1 MVKKNKTRM
10 YCSKE
15 FKTFIDIKRLEYGD
29 KDIVSFTEKVSK
41 NPDILKG
48 GVKVEKKTK
57 FRQPRLF

>member
-1 MVKKNKTRM
+1 VVKKNKTRM

-29 KDIVSFTEKVSK
+29 KDIVSFTEKIIN

-48 GVKVEKKTK
+48 GKKVEKKFK
-57 FRQPRLF
+57 QPSFF